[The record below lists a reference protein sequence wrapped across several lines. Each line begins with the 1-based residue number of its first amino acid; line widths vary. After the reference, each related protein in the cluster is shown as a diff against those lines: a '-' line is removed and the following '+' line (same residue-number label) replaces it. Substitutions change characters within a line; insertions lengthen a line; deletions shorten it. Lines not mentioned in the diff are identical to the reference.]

1 VTDRCLGSIGP
12 TPELSIEKFWRD
24 QRSHRI
30 TESPIEVLRTAL
42 AKLLRGRMV

>member
-24 QRSHRI
+24 QRSL
-30 TESPIEVLRTAL
+30 TEGPTEVLRTAL
-42 AKLLRGRMV
+42 AKLLRGRMA